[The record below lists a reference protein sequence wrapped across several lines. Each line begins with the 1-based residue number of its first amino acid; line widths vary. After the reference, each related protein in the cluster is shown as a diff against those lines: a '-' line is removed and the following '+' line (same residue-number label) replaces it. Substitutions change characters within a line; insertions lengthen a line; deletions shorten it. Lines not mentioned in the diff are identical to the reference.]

1 MPLKS
6 LFSKD
11 KDKEKE
17 KEKEKER
24 EKESKQ
30 QQHTKSDAQA
40 SSDRAERASSDQGEH
55 MCMTS
60 CMPLKS
66 TILIFGIYYICFARC
81 SHFSCGGLLIPL
93 LKRSLG

>member
-66 TILIFGIYYICFARC
+66 TT
-81 SHFSCGGLLIPL
+81 HFWHLLYL
-93 LKRSLG
+93 LCP